1 MSASIV
7 VTGCGIVSAIGIGN
21 AAFSAALQSET
32 SGIRARENGSGAWVP
47 IADFEAGDYVEK
59 KGLRALDR
67 SARLLAVA
75 AKLALDGAAWTEP
88 PGSAGPKSGAEPLG
102 LVAGTMFGGLGS
114 IAGFD
119 WTILA
124 DGPQYVN
131 PMHFPNTVIS
141 SPTGQAAIK
150 HNLRGINS
158 TICAGLASGLHALDY
173 ASRMLTLN
181 RAPALLAGGV
191 EEICDESAQGFERL
205 GMLSPSGRPK
215 PFADDRDGG
224 VQGEGST
231 LFMLETTERA
241 AARGA
246 RPLARLAGFASA
258 HAKAGEP
265 QLDHQARAASTAM
278 RTALEAAG
286 VSASAIG
293 LIVAS
298 ASGSKSGDAAE
309 QQALESVFARPLGD
323 LQILTPKKFL
333 GETLGA
339 GGAFAAAA
347 AILAVSRPGGP
358 AHALVNAIDCSGEC
372 ASLVVSKLDNQ
383 PE

>member
-1 MSASIV
+1 MGGCVSAEIV
-7 VTGCGIVSAIGIGN
+7 VTGCGLVSSIGIGS
-21 AAFSAALQSET
+21 AAFSAAVESET
-32 SGIRARENGSGAWVP
+32 SGIRQRENGTGSWAPVP
-47 IADFEAGDYVEK
+47 DFEAAEYIEK

-75 AKLALDGAAWTEP
+75 AKLALDEAAWIEP
-88 PGSAGPKSGAEPLG
+88 PGGADPLG
-102 LVAGTMFGGLGS
+102 LVAGTMFGSLGS

-158 TICAGLASGLHALDY
+158 TICAGLASGLYALDY
-173 ASRMLTLN
+173 AARMLALK

-191 EEICDESAQGFERL
+191 EEICDESAEGFERL
-205 GMLSPSGRPK
+205 GMLSPAGRPL
-215 PFADDRDGG
+215 PFAADRDGS
-224 VQGEGST
+224 VQGEGSA
-231 LFMLETTERA
+231 LFMLETAERA

-246 RPLARLAGFASA
+246 TVLARLSGFASA
-258 HAKAGEP
+258 HASPGEP
-265 QLDHQARAASTAM
+265 QLDRQSRASADAM
-278 RTALEAAG
+278 QGALEAAG
-286 VSASAIG
+286 VPASGIG

-298 ASGSKSGDAAE
+298 GSGSRSGDE
-309 QQALESVFARPLGD
+309 VERLALETVFGCPFGNLPVVAPK
-323 LQILTPKKFL
+323 ILL

-347 AILAVSRPGGP
+347 AVLAVSKPDGP

-372 ASLVVSKLDNQ
+372 ASLVVSRLGNQ